1 MEPEVSMM
9 RPVVSCVQAFLVAM
23 LAVVSAGWP
32 THALSPEDERSS
44 TRSAPAASSPLLDAL
59 AFASP
64 DTISFEFTDW
74 TVLKALHGGS
84 DITSASPLEDRQRL
98 VLDMVHSEASQ
109 FDFGLDRLATWP
121 ELWGWDNTDLAWE
134 ATWFPFDVRV
144 LRFREGWDSV
154 PFIDRLE
161 ALGYSR
167 TDDRYGSFFS
177 DPPDFSAGSGGEA
190 VLDADELLLAAS
202 RPPSVAISN
211 DGRTVAIREG
221 DRADK
226 LLSIA
231 ARADPVAVAA
241 SPFGRVAVALGR
253 PVTALLVDGDYACS
267 EVGPG
272 NADFLA
278 DIAVRPP
285 SVGPLR
291 PYQAFGIGY
300 ERAGGGEPAVGRYTF
315 AYERAKQ
322 ATADLADR
330 RTLIDEGY
338 ASRSGRPPEE
348 VALASGDAAPDRRTL
363 ILDVDMLDDAPQ
375 LLFDL
380 LFRPSVSPVA
390 CG

>member
-1 MEPEVSMM
+1 MM
-9 RPVVSCVQAFLVAM
+9 RPALSVAKAFLVAM

-74 TVLKALHGGS
+74 TALKALHDGS

-98 VLDMVHSEASQ
+98 VLDMVHAEASR

-121 ELWGWDNTDLAWE
+121 ELWGWDDTDLAWE

-144 LRFREGWDSV
+144 LRFREGWDSG

-167 TDDRYGSFFS
+167 TDDRYGSLFS
-177 DPPDFSAGSGGEA
+177 DPPDFSAGPDGEA
-190 VLDADELLLAAS
+190 VLDVDELLLVATV

-211 DGRTVAIREG
+211 DGRTVAIAEG

-226 LLSIA
+226 LLRIA
-231 ARADPVAVAA
+231 ARADPATVAT
-241 SPFGRVAVALGR
+241 SPLGRVAVALGR
-253 PVTALLVDGDYACS
+253 PVTAFLVDGDYACS
-267 EVGPG
+267 DDGLG

-285 SVGPLR
+285 SVGPLH

-300 ERAGGGEPAVGRYTF
+300 ERAGQGEPAVGRYAF
-315 AYERAKQ
+315 AYERAQQ
-322 ATADLADR
+322 ARADLAGR

-338 ASRSGRPPEE
+338 ASRSGRPPED
-348 VALASGDAAPDRRTL
+348 VALASGDASPDRRTL
-363 ILDVDMLDDAPQ
+363 TLDVDLLDDAPQ

-380 LFRPSVSPVA
+380 LYRRSLSPVA

>member
-1 MEPEVSMM
+1 MM
-9 RPVVSCVQAFLVAM
+9 RLALYVSNAFLVAM

-64 DTISFEFTDW
+64 DTSYFEFTDW
-74 TVLKALHGGS
+74 TVLKALHDGS

-98 VLDMVHSEASQ
+98 VLDMVHAEASR

-144 LRFREGWDSV
+144 LRFREGWDAG

-161 ALGYSR
+161 AVGYSR
-167 TDDRYGSFFS
+167 TDDRYGSLFS
-177 DPPDFSAGSGGEA
+177 DLPDFSAGPDGEA
-190 VLDADELLLAAS
+190 VLDADELLRVATV
-202 RPPSVAISN
+202 RPPSLAISN
-211 DGRTVAIREG
+211 DGRTVAIAEG

-226 LLSIA
+226 LLRIA
-231 ARADPVAVAA
+231 ARADPATVAT

-253 PVTALLVDGDYACS
+253 PVTAFLVDGDYACS
-267 EVGPG
+267 DDGLG
-272 NADFLA
+272 NADLLA

-285 SVGPLR
+285 SVGPLH

-300 ERAGGGEPAVGRYTF
+300 ERAGQGEPAVGRYAF
-315 AYERAKQ
+315 AYERAQQ
-322 ATADLADR
+322 ARADLAGR
-330 RTLIDEGY
+330 RTLINEGY

-348 VALASGDAAPDRRTL
+348 VALASGDASPDRRTL
-363 ILDVDMLDDAPQ
+363 TLDVDLLDDAPR

-380 LFRPSVSPVA
+380 LDRRSLSPVA
-390 CG
+390 CS